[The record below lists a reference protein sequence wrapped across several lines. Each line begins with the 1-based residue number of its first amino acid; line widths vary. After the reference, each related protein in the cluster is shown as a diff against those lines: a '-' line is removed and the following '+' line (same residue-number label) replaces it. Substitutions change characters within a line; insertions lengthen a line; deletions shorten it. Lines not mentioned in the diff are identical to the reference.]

1 MQISQLSCDANIF
14 VRNSAVTCKHNY
26 ICSQIS
32 QLSHERKY
40 ICAKFCGS
48 SKMQLN
54 LCANFTIVSWMQ
66 LYLRAFPQYFANAI
80 LFARNSSVP
89 RKHNYICAQFHSNL
103 KTHLYLR
110 TIPQHL
116 ANAMIIAP
124 DCTLTR
130 KCNITQNMDVI
141 SNPCRRN
148 LKTCSNAAIL

>member
-1 MQISQLSCDANIF
+1 MQISQLSSDANIF
-14 VRNSAVTCKHNY
+14 AHNSAVTRKHNY

-40 ICAKFCGS
+40 ICTQFCGS
-48 SKMQLN
+48 SKTQFN
-54 LCANFTIVSWMQ
+54 LCANFTIVSWTQ

-80 LFARNSSVP
+80 IFARNSSVL
-89 RKHNYICAQFHSNL
+89 RKHNYICAQFRSHL

-110 TIPQHL
+110 AILQHL
-116 ANAMIIAP
+116 ANAMMIEP
-124 DCTLTR
+124 DCTLTP
-130 KCNITQNMDVI
+130 KCITQNMDVI